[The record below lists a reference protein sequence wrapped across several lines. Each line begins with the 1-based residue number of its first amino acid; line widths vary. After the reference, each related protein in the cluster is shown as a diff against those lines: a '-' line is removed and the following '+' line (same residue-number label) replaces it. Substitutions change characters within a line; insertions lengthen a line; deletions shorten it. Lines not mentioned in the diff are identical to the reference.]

1 MYKSDKVLITKA
13 DNLESKLEES
23 KIEKEIEIEKNS
35 SLIKDNKNAE
45 ESLKNNLE
53 IELSKDNEKQNDQKD
68 LSEEKTNITDV
79 ANSTREAE

>member
-1 MYKSDKVLITKA
+1 MDKSDKVLITKA